1 MGSRI
6 GRAGFRH
13 LDHGLIVLLA
23 GGIGQPYVTTA
34 PDLRWKCGGQSA
46 GICLRSAFVIYQD
59 PLAYLLGLE
68 GIALLDAWAGD
79 HDRAFTDARLA
90 EIRRLLDD
98 DKLRDRGV
106 LAERVGTV
114 LAYEQQSAGYDAEAG
129 GGLFAADEPVV
140 AEYLSGRDPG
150 VALDAACGTGRFAE
164 FLARRGHRVIGID
177 SSPDMLAYARRRVRD
192 GEFGVGE
199 LDRLPLPDDSVDV
212 IVCALA
218 LVHVRRLEPVLA
230 EFARVLRPGGDL
242 VISDV
247 HHELVTRGS
256 VITARGPA
264 GEPCIVDTY
273 RHQLGDYLR
282 SALSVGLQ
290 VRRCEEPSAAPPA
303 GPLPE
308 PATGIGDWQDWP
320 WSLLDYLPSAAR
332 AAGGRPSLVIW
343 HFQLPAG

>member
-1 MGSRI
+1 
-6 GRAGFRH
+6 
-13 LDHGLIVLLA
+13 
-23 GGIGQPYVTTA
+23 
-34 PDLRWKCGGQSA
+34 
-46 GICLRSAFVIYQD
+46 VIYQD

-98 DKLRDRGV
+98 ESLRGRGV
-106 LAERVGTV
+106 LAEQVSTTA
-114 LAYEQQSAGYDAEAG
+114 AYAQQAAGYDAEAG
-129 GGLFAADEPVV
+129 GGLFTLDEPVV
-140 AEYLSGRDPG
+140 AECLAGREPG

-164 FLARRGHRVIGID
+164 FLARRGHQVIGVD
-177 SSPDMLAYARRRVRD
+177 SSPDMLSRARQRVPD
-192 GEFGVGE
+192 GDFRVAG
-199 LDRLPLPDDSVDV
+199 LDRLPLPDDSVDI

-218 LVHVRRLEPVLA
+218 LVHVPRLQPVLA

-242 VISDV
+242 VISDI

-264 GEPCIVDTY
+264 GEPCIVTTC

-282 SALSVGLQ
+282 PALILGLQ
-290 VRRCEEPSAAPPA
+290 VRRCEEPAWPRPD

-308 PATGIGDWQDWP
+308 PAAGIGDWGDWP

-332 AAGGRPSLVIW
+332 ATGGRPSLVIW
-343 HFQLPAG
+343 HFRQPAA